1 MGFISMAM
9 KDSYEPPYTLGKIL
23 KEALKLLTKS
33 LKLTLPII
41 IFTFIYSISTF
52 IANTNYTTPLIQD
65 FSSKLLLILNNIDPN
80 VPLGPNFFKNL
91 ISMGKDLKQ
100 YTIIQAV
107 IFFTSFIFS
116 FILTISAT
124 YTFTTAYSGEPL
136 SAKGLLKVFKKRWYQ
151 TLITQLYILIFN
163 IGFEVLL
170 FSVIGVALLMTKSS
184 SLCMGITFIALSL
197 YIYIITRWQVS
208 LVVTVNEK
216 SYGIGAFSK
225 AVILFKG
232 NEKKGCAVTILVF
245 LVAMA
250 MTGAFMFIIRF
261 MKVESLMM
269 INVGF
274 LALMSLFSTYVWA
287 VYTVYYFECR
297 KSHGIV
303 DEEGDQYV
311 FMFDSLLPRTTKV

>member
-1 MGFISMAM
+1 MGFVSMAM
-9 KDSYEPPYTLGKIL
+9 KDSYEPPYTIGKIL

-41 IFTFIYSISTF
+41 IFTFIISTYIF
-52 IANTNYTTPLIQD
+52 IASTNYTTPLIQD
-65 FSSKLLLILNNIDPN
+65 FSSKLLLIVNIDPN

-91 ISMGKDLKQ
+91 ISIGKDLKQ

-107 IFFTSFIFS
+107 IFFTTFIFS
-116 FILTISAT
+116 FIGIISTT

-170 FSVIGVALLMTKSS
+170 FSVIGVTLLMTKSS
-184 SLCMGITFIALSL
+184 SLCMGITFIGLSL
-197 YIYIITRWQVS
+197 YIYIITRWRVS
-208 LVVTVNEK
+208 LVVAVNEK

-232 NEKKGCAVTILVF
+232 NEKKGCAITILAL
-245 LVAMA
+245 LVEMAMA
-250 MTGAFMFIIRF
+250 GAFVFIKSF
-261 MKVESLMM
+261 MKVEGLM
-269 INVGF
+269 IVNVGL
-274 LALMSLFSTYVWA
+274 LALMSLFGTYVSA

>member
-1 MGFISMAM
+1 MGFISMPM

-41 IFTFIYSISTF
+41 IFTFIFSISTF

-80 VPLGPNFFKNL
+80 APLGPNFFKNL

-116 FILTISAT
+116 FILTISTT

-136 SAKGLLKVFKKRWYQ
+136 SAKGLLKVFKKRW
-151 TLITQLYILIFN
+151 
-163 IGFEVLL
+163 
-170 FSVIGVALLMTKSS
+170 
-184 SLCMGITFIALSL
+184 
-197 YIYIITRWQVS
+197 WQVS

-232 NEKKGCAVTILVF
+232 NEKKGCAITILVF
-245 LVAMA
+245 LVGMA

-274 LALMSLFSTYVWA
+274 LALMSLFGTYVSA

>member
-41 IFTFIYSISTF
+41 IFTFIFSTSTF
-52 IANTNYTTPLIQD
+52 IATTNYTTPLIQD
-65 FSSKLLLILNNIDPN
+65 FTSKLLLILNIDPN
-80 VPLGPNFFKNL
+80 APLGPNFFKNL
-91 ISMGKDLKQ
+91 IAMGKDLKQ
-100 YTIIQAV
+100 YTIIQFFY
-107 IFFTSFIFS
+107 FFTSFISS

-124 YTFTTAYSGEPL
+124 YTFATAYSGEPL
-136 SAKGLLKVFKKRWYQ
+136 SVKGLLKVFKKRWYQ
-151 TLITQLYILIFN
+151 TLITQLYIHIFN
-163 IGFEVLL
+163 VGLEVSL
-170 FSVIGVALLMTKSS
+170 FSVIGAAMLMTKSS
-184 SLCMGITFIALSL
+184 SLCMGITFIAFLL
-197 YIYIITRWQVS
+197 YIYILTRWQVS

-232 NEKKGCAVTILVF
+232 NEKKGCAITSLSF
-245 LVAMA
+245 LVGMA
-250 MTGAFMFIIRF
+250 MTGAFMFVSRF
-261 MKVESLMM
+261 MKVESLM
-269 INVGF
+269 VTSLGY
-274 LALMSLFSTYVWA
+274 LALMSLFSTYVLA

-311 FMFDSLLPRTTKV
+311 FMFDSLLPSTTKV